1 MLTVLSFLKRH
12 WRPIA
17 CVAALVLAYGAGRFA
32 GPTKV
37 HVVTVVD
44 TQVVTVAGKERVVY
58 KNRST
63 QVDKTTVKVTAPDG
77 TVTET
82 ITDKTKRVAASSEAA
97 KETSSTAASSS
108 AKTEKLTVSDAPRLT
123 VGVLV
128 GYQHQ
133 PSVQLI
139 PNAGPLSVGAF
150 VNYRIAG
157 PVTVGVQATTT
168 GAVHGVVAA
177 QF

>member
-1 MLTVLSFLKRH
+1 MMTVLSFLKKH
-12 WRPIA
+12 WRPLA
-17 CVAALVLAYGAGRFA
+17 CALALVVAYGAGRFA

-44 TQVVTVAGKERVVY
+44 TQVVHVAGKERVVY
-58 KNRST
+58 RNRST
-63 QVDKTTVKVTAPDG
+63 AVDKTTVKVTAPDG

-97 KETSSTAASSS
+97 KETSSTASMSS
-108 AKTEKLTVSDAPRLT
+108 AKTEKLTVTDAPRLT

-128 GYQHQ
+128 GYQHA
-133 PSVQLI
+133 PGVQLI
-139 PNAGPLSVGAF
+139 PNAGPLAVGLF
-150 VNYRIAG
+150 VNYRVAG
-157 PVTVGVQATTT
+157 PVVVGAAATTT
-168 GAVHGVVAA
+168 GLVAGQVGV